1 MEFGGASD
9 GVLVSLQRATSL
21 CDRGV
26 EIVDGCEMS
35 IDERLVD
42 EGPKVLCRLQ
52 LRAVGGLED
61 QPDAVGN
68 GEVFRTVP
76 AGLVEYDNDDALAAG
91 TGLPCEGFEQFG
103 KERLVDAVRE
113 IPDGFSARRRD
124 EGGDVE
130 PFVAVMA
137 ECDRSL
143 AEWCPD
149 PSLDRFQADPML
161 IRRPELDRLAGM
173 LVGFFGNRV
182 RQAFLKSSVSS
193 AVAEFGLCGRGD
205 WIDQSIARSASQPR
219 CGASF
224 SSPS

>member
-103 KERLVDAVRE
+103 KERLVDAVRQ
-113 IPDGFSARRRD
+113 IPDGFSAHRRN
-124 EGGDVE
+124 EGGDIE
-130 PFVAVMA
+130 PFVV
-137 ECDRSL
+137 
-143 AEWCPD
+143 P
-149 PSLDRFQADPML
+149 
-161 IRRPELDRLAGM
+161 RPVAG
-173 LVGFFGNRV
+173 
-182 RQAFLKSSVSS
+182 SVS
-193 AVAEFGLCGRGD
+193 GRSD
-205 WIDQSIARSASQPR
+205 AHPSPRARSACRDAGWLLRQPR
-219 CGASF
+219 PPGFFKKLRLFGGGGVWVVRARRLDRPIDRSQRL
-224 SSPS
+224 PAALRRKLLEPKLTGHPVRDLAARP

>member
-103 KERLVDAVRE
+103 KERLVDAVRQ
-113 IPDGFSARRRD
+113 IPDGFRSSAQRRRGHRAIRSGDGRVRSVARRVVPR
-124 EGGDVE
+124 
-130 PFVAVMA
+130 P
-137 ECDRSL
+137 
-143 AEWCPD
+143 
-149 PSLDRFQADPML
+149 
-161 IRRPELDRLAGM
+161 RR
-173 LVGFFGNRV
+173 
-182 RQAFLKSSVSS
+182 
-193 AVAEFGLCGRGD
+193 
-205 WIDQSIARSASQPR
+205 W
-219 CGASF
+219 
-224 SSPS
+224 

>member
-91 TGLPCEGFEQFG
+91 TGLGHFPHPC
-103 KERLVDAVRE
+103 
-113 IPDGFSARRRD
+113 
-124 EGGDVE
+124 
-130 PFVAVMA
+130 
-137 ECDRSL
+137 
-143 AEWCPD
+143 
-149 PSLDRFQADPML
+149 
-161 IRRPELDRLAGM
+161 RPR
-173 LVGFFGNRV
+173 
-182 RQAFLKSSVSS
+182 RQAPIGATKV
-193 AVAEFGLCGRGD
+193 C
-205 WIDQSIARSASQPR
+205 RSAACPLWSGLPSGTCEPNVPPSKGSRLRPVQRSP
-219 CGASF
+219 
-224 SSPS
+224 SSPPP

>member
-76 AGLVEYDNDDALAAG
+76 AGLVEYD
-91 TGLPCEGFEQFG
+91 
-103 KERLVDAVRE
+103 
-113 IPDGFSARRRD
+113 
-124 EGGDVE
+124 
-130 PFVAVMA
+130 
-137 ECDRSL
+137 RSL

-205 WIDQSIARSASQPR
+205 WIDQSIARSASQP
-219 CGASF
+219 
-224 SSPS
+224 

>member
-1 MEFGGASD
+1 MRASGSLRRQVPADAAASQLGKAGRPAFPLLPGDGAQPSPGPLVKLTQHRRGLAEAEVAAPSAEVDGQLLDDLREAFASGTARQLPHSGGASD

-21 CDRGV
+21 CDRGI

-103 KERLVDAVRE
+103 KERLVDAVRQ
-113 IPDGFSARRRD
+113 IPDG
-124 EGGDVE
+124 
-130 PFVAVMA
+130 
-137 ECDRSL
+137 
-143 AEWCPD
+143 
-149 PSLDRFQADPML
+149 
-161 IRRPELDRLAGM
+161 
-173 LVGFFGNRV
+173 
-182 RQAFLKSSVSS
+182 
-193 AVAEFGLCGRGD
+193 
-205 WIDQSIARSASQPR
+205 
-219 CGASF
+219 
-224 SSPS
+224 